1 MKYCGCLPLRD
12 ICPYMRSSGVRE
24 QPWVHEH
31 PAHPDEEGRGPLHHP
46 ETAGERLLS
55 HGSFELKSN
64 FKATSDLRE
73 NPLVTVLG
81 SHAAMTCQIVVGSI
95 QLWSVWFKRNV
106 QHLNQVF
113 MSDPV
118 NWRLLEQV
126 MKHTESCVA
135 SIGHFDN
142 HTCWQ
147 VIPFHLVLGAWTLVL
162 GT

>member
-1 MKYCGCLPLRD
+1 MHQGHRHPSGHLLEWN
-12 ICPYMRSSGVRE
+12 IVAVSLFEISAHIRSSGVRE

-81 SHAAMTCQIVVGSI
+81 SHAAMTCQIVVGLI
-95 QLWSVWFKRNV
+95 QPECRAF
-106 QHLNQVF
+106 
-113 MSDPV
+113 DPV